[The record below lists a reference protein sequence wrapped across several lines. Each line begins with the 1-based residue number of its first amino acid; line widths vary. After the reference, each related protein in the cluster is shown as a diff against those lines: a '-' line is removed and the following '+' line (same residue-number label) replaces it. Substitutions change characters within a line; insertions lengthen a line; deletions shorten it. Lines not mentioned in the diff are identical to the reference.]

1 MEYTQDDKALE
12 EYLKGM
18 SAPGAAPATV
28 SSGASPAASP
38 AHPIAVAP
46 TASVSATPA
55 KKIERR
61 KINLLFKASEATLKK
76 EADPGKPDYENMDSS
91 FVDPT
96 NGATGTLDG
105 LGATTNGAS
114 QFVAPLIKAGLAV
127 IPKQIS
133 EKNMGDAVADLIEK
147 TNKKLLTENTNKSL
161 NSETTL
167 VFTKTFTNEKGENK
181 LIVANVGDSRVIVI
195 RDGKIIFQ
203 TIDQKSYN
211 PNLLGTATT
220 YTEGEHYKNL
230 NNFIEKVKLAK
241 KTNKDTAIKSVFT
254 TAQKIAESLP
264 MSKTP
269 ETFDATE
276 LAFIIKELEAIGLS
290 KDDLGNNEAGFY
302 PIIKMQS
309 EGNNFTAQAM
319 GADMVRPWIDIID
332 IVPGDLVMSFSDGVT
347 GNFTDTEL
355 LEIVK
360 ANKPMEV
367 PAVIKK
373 IMEDRISG
381 KSPAVY
387 ARTKKDDVTL
397 TVLEVGQELLDKIT
411 FTNRDLL
418 GFLNFRKDFGFNFTT
433 TGNISQ
439 NLGVTHDLAYEIL
452 TRGLMVGIDGL
463 HPIIKE
469 NNIDND
475 AVDAFERRLIAEN
488 KLNEVF
494 VLPPPFKTVLETE
507 ELIKFII
514 NKKNF
519 RAISGDSLT
528 AEEIQKAFN
537 ISPDDAKIIIKD
549 LEGFG
554 ALVDNKLASV
564 AVLNSLKSRMIATD
578 SSKYN
583 MLEKPAPSTVSS
595 VPGAGNNPATDTNP
609 TAGVGTAPATPA
621 VVPGASVEKGAF
633 DELYTALKTYTGKI
647 VKNKPAI
654 ITLVLFAAFTGAKI
668 LESKK
673 EIHSENNSQSVTA
686 PAQGDSNKSI
696 KAGGISGKPQASTL
710 EGLNPNFE
718 NTRWWK
724 ELDQET
730 QINIKWLLGTNDPQ
744 AWALKFFERVEVL
757 NERDKHEMSRDEQ
770 IFLYNKLVQ
779 PPSFML
785 NTAYNTN
792 NDVVSACI
800 IKMKDTDCYV
810 KENMTDII
818 KEIYKIFRSIDPQNL
833 QDDLRLLLE
842 DKNIA
847 QTFIW
852 AQNRIETIMKANTAK

>member
-1 MEYTQDDKALE
+1 
-12 EYLKGM
+12 
-18 SAPGAAPATV
+18 
-28 SSGASPAASP
+28 
-38 AHPIAVAP
+38 
-46 TASVSATPA
+46 
-55 KKIERR
+55 
-61 KINLLFKASEATLKK
+61 
-76 EADPGKPDYENMDSS
+76 MDSS

-181 LIVANVGDSRVIVI
+181 LIVANVGDSRAIVI

-211 PNLLGTATT
+211 PNLLGDATT

-254 TAQKIAESLP
+254 TAQKIAEVIP
-264 MSKTP
+264 MYKAP
-269 ETFDATE
+269 DTFDATE

-319 GADMVRPWIDIID
+319 GADIVRPWIDVID

-355 LEIVK
+355 LEIFK
-360 ANKPMEV
+360 ANKAIEV

-381 KSPAVY
+381 TSPAVY

-418 GFLNFRKDFGFNFTT
+418 NELNKWRGRKIIFAPGLLTSVL
-433 TGNISQ
+433 GI
-439 NLGVTHDLAYEIL
+439 NLNLASEIL
-452 TRGLMVGIDGL
+452 ERFLKEGVDGL
-463 HPIIKE
+463 HPIINE
-469 NNIDND
+469 SSNIDFNAID
-475 AVDAFERRLIAEN
+475 AYEEYAAAKN

-494 VLPPPFKTVLETE
+494 VLPPPFKTVLEAG
-507 ELIKFII
+507 ELVEYII
-514 NKKNF
+514 NKIVLSPSNN
-519 RAISGDSLT
+519 SLT
-528 AEEIQKAFN
+528 TKDIQKQFGV
-537 ISPDDAKIIIKD
+537 SLEDAKIIIKD
-549 LEGFG
+549 LEGAK
-554 ALVDNKLASV
+554 ALADNKLASID
-564 AVLNSLKSRMIATD
+564 SLRKLEAQMSPSD
-578 SSKYN
+578 KVHN
-583 MLEKPAPSTVSS
+583 MLEKPAPSTTSS
-595 VPGAGNNPATDTNP
+595 VPGAGTAPAVDTNP
-609 TAGVGTAPATPA
+609 TAGVGAAPATLA
-621 VVPGASVEKGAF
+621 VAPGSSLEKGIVSRMGDSITNLAKKIW
-633 DELYTALKTYTGKI
+633 ENKTARITSI
-647 VKNKPAI
+647 V
-654 ITLVLFAAFTGAKI
+654 TLVSFAAFTGAKI

-673 EIHSENNSQSVTA
+673 EVHSENNSQSVTA
-686 PAQGDSNKSI
+686 PAQGDSNKLI

-852 AQNRIETIMKANTAK
+852 AQNRIETIMKANTAKQ